1 MTETTP
7 SAVLSG
13 GAEEAAPLAAPVE
26 EMRRTTVRDALESLL
41 VTVILALF
49 GTTFL
54 MQAFKIPSSSME
66 DTLLIGDHIMVNKLA
81 FAPRAGWLGPLLPYR
96 EIRGGDIIVFKYPV
110 SPATHFVKRVIG
122 VPGDRLRIVHRQV
135 NVNGRFLDESYK
147 VHKIGTVE
155 EFRDQFP
162 SLPLGPLLPRWA
174 DEMRSHVKDGAL
186 VVPPGRYFVMGDNR
200 DFSSDSR
207 YWGFVPRENI
217 LGRPLVIYWSLNSTS
232 RDYQITGLRQR
243 LAGIVEILKDFPSK
257 TRWNRMFRIIH
268 GSQE

>member
-1 MTETTP
+1 MTETTA
-7 SAVLSG
+7 SAVLQ
-13 GAEEAAPLAAPVE
+13 GAEVAPQQVPSAAARSTIL
-26 EMRRTTVRDALESLL
+26 RDSLESLL

-54 MQAFKIPSSSME
+54 LQAFKIPSSSME

-96 EIRGGDIIVFKYPV
+96 EIRRGDIIVFKYPV

-122 VPGDRLRIVHRQV
+122 IPGDRLRIVRRQV

-147 VHKIGTVE
+147 VHKIGTLE
-155 EFRDQFP
+155 EFRDYFP
-162 SLPLGPLLPRWA
+162 SRPLGPLLPRWA
-174 DEMRSHVKDGAL
+174 DEMGRYVKDGVL
-186 VVPPGRYFVMGDNR
+186 VVPPGQYFVMGDNR

-207 YWGFVPRENI
+207 YWGFVPRANI

-232 RDYQITGLRQR
+232 SDYQITSLRQR
-243 LAGIVEILKDFPSK
+243 LAGIVEILKDVPGK